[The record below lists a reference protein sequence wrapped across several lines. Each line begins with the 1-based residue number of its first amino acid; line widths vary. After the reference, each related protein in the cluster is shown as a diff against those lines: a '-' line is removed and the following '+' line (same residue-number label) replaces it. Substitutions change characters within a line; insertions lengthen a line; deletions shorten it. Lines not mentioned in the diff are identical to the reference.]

1 MKKIVFL
8 SLVFLIA
15 LLFLSACSSTKDN
28 AEVKQINIGYLRVP
42 NDETIAMEKSYIKE
56 FFDSKGIA
64 VNFVIVDSGI
74 EANQAFASKSLDF
87 ASMGH
92 TNGVVSLSKGLDT
105 ELVWIHELLGSV
117 EGLAVRQ
124 SKNIKTPEDLAGYKV
139 ATTFSS
145 TSHYI
150 LLNLLKEYGLEGKV
164 DLLDMQTQD
173 IVAAWQRGD
182 IDAAYTWEPGLS
194 KLLENGGEILINS
207 EAMIEKGY
215 ITANIALARKSFAQ
229 ANPDLIVGLLQA
241 LNKGS
246 ELYRNA
252 PEDAIAAAAKSMDLT
267 VEDTRKQMQG
277 SIWLSFEDLL
287 GEKLMGT
294 ENKPGAFVQ
303 VMKDTADFM
312 LAQRAINKSP
322 SLEEFSAFI
331 NSSYAEKAFLGE

>member
-1 MKKIVFL
+1 MRKLVLFL
-8 SLVFLIA
+8 LLGL
-15 LLFLSACSSTKDN
+15 LLFSSCSAPKQS

-42 NDETIAMEKSYIKE
+42 NDETIALEKGYIKE

-117 EGLAVRQ
+117 EGLAVRK
-124 SKNIKTPEDLAGYKV
+124 SKNIKTPEDLSGYKV

-150 LLNLLKEYGLEGKV
+150 LLNVLKEYALEGKV

-194 KLLENGGEILINS
+194 KLLENGGEILIDS

-215 ITANIALARKSFAQ
+215 ITANIGLARKSFAKD
-229 ANPDLIVGLLQA
+229 NPDLIVGLLQA

-252 PEDAIAAAAKSMDLT
+252 QEEAVAAAAKSMDLT
-267 VEDTRKQMQG
+267 IEDTQKQMQG

-287 GEKLMGT
+287 GEKLLGT
-294 ENKPGAFVQ
+294 ESNHGAFVQ

-312 LAQRAINKSP
+312 LAQRAISKSP
-322 SLEEFSAFI
+322 SLADFAEFI